1 MTYECLHD
9 LVNNHIFYHID
20 YKLFKLENMSQSDNG
35 ELLQG
40 LLITGA
46 GVLAGG
52 AVMAAIS
59 SRSSQQKKFEFEDT
73 N

>member
-1 MTYECLHD
+1 
-9 LVNNHIFYHID
+9 
-20 YKLFKLENMSQSDNG
+20 MSQSDNG